1 MGEKNPLLALIV
13 AMDENGLIGKEGNL
27 PWGTFKAD
35 LKRFKDLTE
44 HHILIVGRKTHESI
58 LRRLKGKALSNR
70 KTIVVT
76 RAFATLYLP
85 PDCYG
90 ASDPETALYLAKV
103 LQQGDESQEVFVAGG
118 AEIYRIFLP
127 QVARMYITKIHAA
140 FDGDTYFPHFPMD
153 DWVCTHYE
161 THLNDEDIR
170 AKYTFMALER
180 KEISNAT
187 VS

>member
-90 ASDPETALYLAKV
+90 ASNPETALCLARV
-103 LQQGDESQEVFVAGG
+103 LQQDESQEVFVAGG

-127 QVARMYITKIHAA
+127 QAARIYITKIYDAF
-140 FDGDTYFPHFPMD
+140 FDGDTYFPYFSMD
-153 DWVCTHYE
+153 DWICTHYE
-161 THLNDEDIR
+161 THRNDEDIC
-170 AKYTFMALER
+170 AKYTFMVLER
-180 KEISNAT
+180 KEVSDAT
-187 VS
+187 FG